1 MRIGLLTAER
11 LIISFSFGV
20 ASSCLSDTLRSVA
33 KFRLAEELEKSS
45 GLNHL
50 SSLHFI
56 KSTSWSGARF
66 LEEFALVET
75 VQGTGTE
82 LQT

>member
-50 SSLHFI
+50 SSLHSI
-56 KSTSWSGARF
+56 KSTSGAHF
-66 LEEFALVET
+66 SEEFALVET